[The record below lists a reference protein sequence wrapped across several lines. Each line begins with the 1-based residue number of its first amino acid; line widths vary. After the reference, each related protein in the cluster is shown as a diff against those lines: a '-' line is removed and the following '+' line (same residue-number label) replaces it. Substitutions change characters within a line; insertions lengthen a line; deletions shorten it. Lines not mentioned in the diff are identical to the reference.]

1 MKLLYFAWVRSKI
14 GMAAETVSPPESV
27 RDVAGLLDWLKTRG
41 AGYADALTN
50 PAVVRVA
57 VNQRFA
63 RPADP
68 VAPGD
73 EIGIFPPVTGG

>member
-14 GMAAETVSPPESV
+14 GMAGETVTPPETV
-27 RDVAGLLDWLKTRG
+27 RDVAGLLAWLHGRG
-41 AGYADALTN
+41 ANYADALAN

-63 RPADP
+63 KSADP
-68 VAPGD
+68 VAAGD
-73 EIGIFPPVTGG
+73 EIGLFPPVTGG

>member
-27 RDVAGLLDWLKTRG
+27 RDVAGLLDWLRARG
-41 AGYADALTN
+41 AGYADALAN

-63 RPADP
+63 KSATRWPRATRSGCSRP
-68 VAPGD
+68 
-73 EIGIFPPVTGG
+73 